1 MQFCRF
7 FSGGY
12 AVTVAGDLSVAL
24 FLAAWRGSC
33 TRRDFFALA
42 VDARQG
48 TRCQWRRVV
57 SVCLPWMLWLH
68 DALTI
73 AVVFCHLNGLLSVL
87 ALRRKVG
94 GGERNSE
101 RPSDSWRTAFTFAA
115 EISISFDG
123 LCWMRSICVVVLL
136 LSSEMPMGWVPVDS
150 LWKMN
155 HIHWSSCVPYPQERR
170 AVYLGVWRKIKQCHV
185 TDVIRSL
192 FKPGENLCNC
202 CKLLPLVNR
211 LY

>member
-7 FSGGY
+7 FFWWLCSYCSWGSECC
-12 AVTVAGDLSVAL
+12 VV
-24 FLAAWRGSC
+24 LAAWRGSC

-42 VDARQG
+42 IDARQG
-48 TRCQWRRVV
+48 TRCQWRRVG

-123 LCWMRSICVVVLL
+123 LCWNAHG
-136 LSSEMPMGWVPVDS
+136 LSTCWFLVEDESHSMKQLCS
-150 LWKMN
+150 L
-155 HIHWSSCVPYPQERR
+155 S
-170 AVYLGVWRKIKQCHV
+170 
-185 TDVIRSL
+185 
-192 FKPGENLCNC
+192 PGT
-202 CKLLPLVNR
+202 
-211 LY
+211 

>member
-24 FLAAWRGSC
+24 FWQLEGVVAQGEISLPWLLMLGR
-33 TRRDFFALA
+33 ALH
-42 VDARQG
+42 VSD
-48 TRCQWRRVV
+48 RVV

-170 AVYLGVWRKIKQCHV
+170 AVYLGVWRKIKQRHV